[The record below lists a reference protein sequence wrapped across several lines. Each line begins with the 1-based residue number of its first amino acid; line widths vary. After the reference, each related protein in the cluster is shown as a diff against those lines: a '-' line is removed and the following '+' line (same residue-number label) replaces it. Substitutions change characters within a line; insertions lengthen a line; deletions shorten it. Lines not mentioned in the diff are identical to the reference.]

1 MRDHPISLTFF
12 LADPINRY
20 FRSTLTFFSEGIFYN
35 RYVVLP
41 GAGARIPRKICRNPK
56 FKYFHGALGALDGSH
71 IACSPPKNLRA
82 IYRNRKGFLSQN
94 CLFVC
99 NFSFEFVYTLTGIEG
114 SATDAR
120 VWEIG
125 IEDRGLSVPENRYY
139 LGDGGYPS
147 CAWIL
152 NPYREIRYHLAEWG
166 RAAVRY
172 VLCYPLP
179 PKSHLTTSQA

>member
-1 MRDHPISLTFF
+1 MLQ
-12 LADPINRY
+12 
-20 FRSTLTFFSEGIFYN
+20 FFSGGAFYH

-41 GAGARIPRKICRNPK
+41 GDDTPIPRKIRRNPK
-56 FKYFHGALGALDGSH
+56 FKHFCDAIGALDGSH
-71 IACSPPKNLRA
+71 IACSPPRDRRA

-94 CLFVC
+94 CLFAC
-99 NFSFEFVYTLTGIEG
+99 NFDFKFVYTLTGIEG

-125 IEDRGLSVPENRYY
+125 VETCGFNVPEGRYY

-172 VLCYPLP
+172 IFSTSSL
-179 PKSHLTTSQA
+179 KSILTNLQARK